1 MHAYTFS
8 FVLLSKILSCES
20 YHRSRKLDNQNGTL
34 SGRTIAKCLFL
45 PEMGLNDRYRLLGR
59 SRSRCRHILDSDR
72 VRSRSHSDTAT
83 ATTLLLK
90 FDHSSELPIKIGYAT
105 PETLGLDRIAAVVGA
120 VMQCPDKAVLIVDA
134 GTCVTYDLL
143 TADGTFA
150 GGNIAPGIRLRL
162 RAMHEHT
169 GKLPLI
175 DDAGET
181 PEIGFSTETA
191 MRAGAVLGVAYEIEG
206 YIARLNKVY
215 PDLFV
220 FLTGGDALKLAA
232 KIKSRIFVDENLVLT
247 GLNRILQE
255 NAKI

>member
-1 MHAYTFS
+1 MNLIIDQGNSVTKMALFQAGQLQNVGYYPQWDSVTMARFLDAHPIDAAIFS
-8 FVLLSKILSCES
+8 TV
-20 YHRSRKLDNQNGTL
+20 
-34 SGRTIAKCLFL
+34 
-45 PEMGLNDRYRLLGR
+45 
-59 SRSRCRHILDSDR
+59 
-72 VRSRSHSDTAT
+72 
-83 ATTLLLK
+83 TTPDDEALMLLK
-90 FDHSSELPIKIGYAT
+90 QRVPVFVQFDHSSHIPIQIGYAT
-105 PETLGLDRIAAVVGA
+105 PHTLGLDRIAAVVGA
-120 VMQCPDKAVLIVDA
+120 LMQQPGVPVLIVDA

-143 TADGTFA
+143 TADGTFV

-162 RAMHEHT
+162 LAMHEHT

-175 DDAGET
+175 SDEGEI

-191 MRAGAVLGVAYEIEG
+191 MRAGAILGVAYEIEG
-206 YIARLNKVY
+206 YIARLRETY
-215 PDLFV
+215 PELFV

>member
-1 MHAYTFS
+1 MALFQAGQLQNVGYYPQWNVGIVAQFLDEFPVDAAIFS
-8 FVLLSKILSCES
+8 TVTSPDKEALALLQRRVPVFVPF
-20 YHRSRKLDNQNGTL
+20 N
-34 SGRTIAKCLFL
+34 
-45 PEMGLNDRYRLLGR
+45 
-59 SRSRCRHILDSDR
+59 
-72 VRSRSHSDTAT
+72 
-83 ATTLLLK
+83 
-90 FDHSSELPIKIGYAT
+90 HSSHIPVKIGYDT
-105 PETLGLDRIAAVVGA
+105 PHTLGLDRIAAVVGA
-120 VMQCPDKAVLIVDA
+120 SMQRPGVPVLIVDA

-143 TADGTFA
+143 TADGTFV

-162 RAMHEHT
+162 LAMHEHT

-175 DDAGET
+175 GDEGEI

-191 MRAGAVLGVAYEIEG
+191 MRAGAILGVAYEIEG
-206 YIARLNKVY
+206 YIARLRENY
-215 PDLFV
+215 PGLFV

>member
-1 MHAYTFS
+1 MALFRAGQLQNVDYYPKWDAS
-8 FVLLSKILSCES
+8 SVVQ
-20 YHRSRKLDNQNGTL
+20 YLDNHPVEAAIFSTVTEPDPEAL
-34 SGRTIAKCLFL
+34 S
-45 PEMGLNDRYRLLGR
+45 
-59 SRSRCRHILDSDR
+59 ILQQR
-72 VRSRSHSDTAT
+72 VPCFVC
-83 ATTLLLK
+83 
-90 FDHSSELPIKIGYAT
+90 FDHSSRIPVHIGYHT
-105 PETLGLDRIAAVVGA
+105 PHTLGLDRIAAVVGA
-120 VMQCPDKAVLIVDA
+120 SMECPGQPVLIVDA

-162 RAMHEHT
+162 LAMHEHT

-175 DDAGET
+175 GDSGEI

-191 MRAGAVLGVAYEIEG
+191 MRAGAILGVAYEIEG
-206 YIARLNKVY
+206 YIARLTEAY
-215 PDLFV
+215 PGLFV

-232 KIKSRIFVDENLVLT
+232 KIKSRIFVNENLVLT